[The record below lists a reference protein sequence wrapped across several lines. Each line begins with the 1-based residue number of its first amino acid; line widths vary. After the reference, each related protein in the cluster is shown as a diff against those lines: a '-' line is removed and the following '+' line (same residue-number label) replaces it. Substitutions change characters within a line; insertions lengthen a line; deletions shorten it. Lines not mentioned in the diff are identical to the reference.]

1 MGVRYYAGK
10 IRTRAFWRY
19 GMSQFVTDENINEI
33 VRYAW
38 EDVARF
44 AYDSFARKGRGV
56 VRIRKAADAE
66 DIEEMEFKMA
76 YSAYDNVAAAAGA
89 DAAKLVQG
97 YAPAGELVVQY
108 LHMDGG
114 LRTFVVKTPPG
125 EKQPDTFGRCGGFS
139 FDDIYNESQ
148 SILTYTPEMVYARAR
163 KAA

>member
-1 MGVRYYAGK
+1 MSFRGYY
-10 IRTRAFWRY
+10 
-19 GMSQFVTDENINEI
+19 MSQFVTDENISEI

-44 AYDSFARKGRGV
+44 AYDSFAKKGRGV
-56 VRIRKAADAE
+56 VRIRKAVAAE

-76 YSAYDNVAAAAGA
+76 YTTYDVTAAAAGA
-89 DAAKLVQG
+89 EAAKLVRG
-97 YAPAGELVVQY
+97 YAPAGELVAQY

-125 EKQPDTFGRCGGFS
+125 EKQPVTFGRCGRFS
-139 FDDIYNESQ
+139 FEDIYDESQ
-148 SILTYTPEMVYARAR
+148 PILTYTPEMVYARAR